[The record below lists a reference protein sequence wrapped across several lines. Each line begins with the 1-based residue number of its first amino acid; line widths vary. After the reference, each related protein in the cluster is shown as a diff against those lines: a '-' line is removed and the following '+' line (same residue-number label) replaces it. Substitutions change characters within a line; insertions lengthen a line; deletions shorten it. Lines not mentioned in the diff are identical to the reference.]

1 MLVYPVPAPTPQEKC
16 RKKKKD
22 EATHYS
28 TYSHESKN
36 PGFPSENELVIKG
49 DMRWDRERVIGES
62 SQKQGIHG
70 TYIVRPETAFLLEI
84 GARMDEL
91 ISMHRSQSILTFCCG
106 LDILFQA
113 IFASRHVAKQI
124 LNF

>member
-1 MLVYPVPAPTPQEKC
+1 MLDAGLSSPCTNSPGEMQE
-16 RKKKKD
+16 KKD

-36 PGFPSENELVIKG
+36 PGFPSENELVIEG

-70 TYIVRPETAFLLEI
+70 TYIVRPERAFLLEQ
-84 GARMDEL
+84 GWM
-91 ISMHRSQSILTFCCG
+91 
-106 LDILFQA
+106 
-113 IFASRHVAKQI
+113 
-124 LNF
+124 N